1 MAKAKGFTA
10 LHVKCEK
17 YDVLISGGCIDQKYT
32 QISKTT
38 AAKLEFR
45 LTFYLHCANIVLQGV
60 IYMEMSSITFRIE
73 KQMKQQLESVC
84 KKIGLTP
91 SSALNVFAAAMIKEQ
106 GIPFPVT
113 AKESVNRMSKEELV
127 KNAKELIGAHRGDYE
142 RLAE

>member
-1 MAKAKGFTA
+1 
-10 LHVKCEK
+10 
-17 YDVLISGGCIDQKYT
+17 
-32 QISKTT
+32 
-38 AAKLEFR
+38 
-45 LTFYLHCANIVLQGV
+45 
-60 IYMEMSSITFRIE
+60 MEMSSITFRIE